1 MGEYKQALAS
11 LIKLLKFEI
20 NNAFA
25 LRYRGETYY
34 IMKRYKEQLALKAH
48 EEVTSGGYTIVY
60 F

>member
-11 LIKLLKFEI
+11 LIKLLEFEI

-48 EEVTSGGYTIVY
+48 EEDIKNNLH
-60 F
+60 